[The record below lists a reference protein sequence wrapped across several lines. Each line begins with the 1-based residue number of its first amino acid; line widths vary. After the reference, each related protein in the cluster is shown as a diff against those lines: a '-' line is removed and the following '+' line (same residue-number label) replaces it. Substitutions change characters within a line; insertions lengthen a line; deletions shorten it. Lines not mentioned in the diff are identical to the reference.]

1 MIYMSSGSINT
12 PEFSLYARK
21 PIFRSYYRHE
31 KYILQK
37 NMISYVLIG
46 GFVEIDRAFHRN
58 DLKVNEWFQ
67 SKKSVWRPTFK
78 LRVILEVAV
87 QNQQKTSARAKNTQK
102 KHFLGDTLYMTL

>member
-1 MIYMSSGSINT
+1 MI
-12 PEFSLYARK
+12 P
-21 PIFRSYYRHE
+21 
-31 KYILQK
+31 
-37 NMISYVLIG
+37 YVLIG

-87 QNQQKTSARAKNTQK
+87 QNQQKTSARAKKNAK
-102 KHFLGDTLYMTL
+102 KTFFGDTLYMTL